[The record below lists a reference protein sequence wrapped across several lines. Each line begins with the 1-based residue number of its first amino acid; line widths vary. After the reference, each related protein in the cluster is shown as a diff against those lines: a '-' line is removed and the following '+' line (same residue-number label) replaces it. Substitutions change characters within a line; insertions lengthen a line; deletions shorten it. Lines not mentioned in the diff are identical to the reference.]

1 MTTHNTA
8 DTFLPADVC
17 KDDSFD
23 TDYVMYSDYTDLI
36 NDILSQSSPE
46 DFENVNGFNVTETI
60 QYNADTNNEPVEDNE
75 PKSEDNADN
84 TTETTVENTV
94 DNTAEEFTRPLPN
107 SKDSAFI
114 FYDIESLNNI
124 FTVCTYHNRTHEVN
138 LFILNNASGITA
150 PTGNDIISTAY
161 ARNNAWINR
170 ARAAGLNN
178 PNCFIWDL
186 ATTRGRDKLAAT
198 LGGITTVNNPHIP
211 ADDPKNGNEY
221 TLKIPAE
228 LYPICDTALA
238 EFSTTTTVWDPTK
251 HPFIVGYNSFNY
263 DTVMLALYFAYAFD
277 EEEFPHLNAHA
288 LRTYNDKLFSPT
300 YKDYMPGYLAPYS
313 EGGQE
318 APEAGKIRDNML
330 SSGRH
335 VDIARLNETQKKV
348 ALKRL
353 LGLSGHQI
361 LESDR
366 LSGSNARVSNTQDI
380 IDLLAYNV
388 SDVIGTAMLFDDPVY
403 AGAFDLRA
411 GLMHTYP
418 EVIWDHTGDFA
429 TPEISPYTVR
439 GTGDMRGD
447 NRLHYDD
454 SSAKFTAHILAPY
467 RAINDVPGYQA
478 DRMGVSFLYPDPKV
492 AEKLGTTPT
501 NVLED
506 ARDFMH
512 ATIPT
517 DTESG
522 LKALEQFENVY
533 QFYRSIEGKNFNDLN
548 VGVNDIPQDITDF
561 YEKLKGKLEKL
572 TTILDNTDTNSFINR
587 INYYQQALQ
596 TYFAVLPNNKAKIN
610 PGSIHLLL
618 GDLANIV
625 YFPHSP
631 VVKENTLMYNLA
643 QIIKDYMEYMPDKY
657 DPNKDKC
664 YDELKKVHALADWLV
679 INAHLNGLTQDQIN
693 KDIQAHTISWPPVQP
708 LGSDGS
714 ASQGFV
720 NVLKEI
726 QQKDTNIPY
735 YYVAEDNEVLD
746 TGCFATFSTGG
757 LHGAEYNK
765 ALYDHDQQ
773 QVAQS
778 RGVLEHIIAQVLEDK
793 NNPLDTLH
801 RNRHARFLAGEVK
814 TDAKPTK
821 KMRNDIEQG
830 AQDHKFTD
838 YYEYV
843 FKCLNGTTDTKDEKE
858 LKKEMKLAES
868 FKELEGLGL
877 CHPYTNTPFSTNE
890 LIVASYWIR
899 LIGSIDTY
907 TDNGDLDT
915 IYKHSDLLV
924 AGLDKTKP
932 MLRTQLKD
940 VKDVDLFRASKTTMA
955 SHNGQPH
962 EGTILNSDYVTTSVG
977 TVIHEDFSSYYP
989 LMLTNLA
996 AFDNPDLAHTGT
1008 ADRYSVLFNQKE
1020 EFGRK
1025 MKDKENYTAE
1035 ERAYFKVQREGV
1047 KLILNSA
1054 SGAADAGHKNN
1065 IRMNNTIISMRL
1077 IGQILTWRIGQEQSL
1092 KGGRIVST
1100 NTDGL
1105 YSDLEW
1111 NKNQEV
1117 LDRLAPIIN
1126 VKIEP
1131 EELTLV
1137 SKDSNNRVEFDKV
1150 DPDNPLDTP
1159 VLSAS
1164 GGSLS
1169 AANGPSVRKA
1179 LAHPAIYDRILSDYF
1194 KLIAAGNYYPDGS
1207 DTPLK
1212 ITDPMNEDVVKML
1225 LERMEDE
1232 ESPAKALQYYQN
1244 LISSSPR
1251 SHTYLYATSALDD
1264 ATDISTSMDDYKLLQ
1279 HYNRAFMVDAD
1290 KLDPT
1295 SDLTPVR
1302 IGAAKAK
1309 VVNAKALKLRE
1320 EKSNTGV
1327 AHNRYDAPAVHLLT
1341 SSDEDVTQLQA
1352 GHDIGLYKHT
1362 GIDPVQDH
1370 IIVNSSLYDPDNE
1383 ETLKKL
1389 LSAIDKQAYID
1400 GIVSSYTKNWKVTT
1414 P

>member
-1 MTTHNTA
+1 MTTHNTN

-17 KDDSFD
+17 KDDSLGN
-23 TDYVMYSDYTDLI
+23 DYVMYSDYTDLI
-36 NDILSQSSPE
+36 NEILSQSSPE
-46 DFENVNGFNVTETI
+46 DFENVNGFNVTEIT
-60 QYNADTNNEPVEDNE
+60 QYNTDTNTDPVEDTE
-75 PKSEDNADN
+75 PKSEDTAENA
-84 TTETTVENTV
+84 VEDTAN
-94 DNTAEEFTRPLPN
+94 NAAEEFTRPLPN

-161 ARNNAWINR
+161 DRNNAWVNR

-178 PNCFIWDL
+178 PDCFIWDL

-211 ADDPKNGNEY
+211 ADDPKNGDQY

-228 LYPICDTALA
+228 LYPICDTALE
-238 EFSTTTTVWDPTK
+238 EFSTTTTTWDPKK

-277 EEEFPHLNAHA
+277 TEEFPNLNAHA
-288 LRTYNDKLFSPT
+288 LRYHNDKLFSST

-313 EGGQE
+313 DGGNE
-318 APEAGKIRDNML
+318 VPEANAIRSNML

-418 EVIWDHTGDFA
+418 EVIWNHTGDFA

-439 GTGDMRGD
+439 GTSAMRGD

-467 RAINDVPGYQA
+467 RAIDEVPGHQA

-512 ATIPT
+512 ATIPAN
-517 DTESG
+517 TESG
-522 LKALEQFENVY
+522 RKALEQFENVY
-533 QFYRSIEGKNFNDLN
+533 QFYRSIEGKNFNDHN
-548 VGVNDIPQDITDF
+548 VGVNNIPQDITDF
-561 YEKLKGKLEKL
+561 YEKLKEKLEKL
-572 TTILDNTDTNSFINR
+572 TTILNDTDPSSFINR
-587 INYYQQALQ
+587 ITHFQQALQ
-596 TYFAVLPNNKAKIN
+596 AYFAVTPHNKSKPN

-631 VVKENTLMYNLA
+631 IAEENTLIYNLA

-664 YDELKKVHALADWLV
+664 YDELKKIHALADWLV

-693 KDIQAHTISWPPVQP
+693 KDIQAHTITWPPVQP

-714 ASQGFV
+714 ASQGYV

-726 QQKDTNIPY
+726 QQRDTNIPY

-765 ALYDHDQQ
+765 TLYDYDKDK
-773 QVAQS
+773 VSKS
-778 RGVLEHIIAQVLEDK
+778 RTVLEHIIAQALEDK
-793 NNPLDTLH
+793 NNPLNTLH

-814 TDAKPTK
+814 TDSKPTK
-821 KMRNDIEQG
+821 KMRTDIEQG

-843 FKCLNGTTDTKDEKE
+843 FQCLNGTTDAEDEKE
-858 LKKEMKLAES
+858 LKKEAKLAKS
-868 FKELEGLGL
+868 FTELENLGL
-877 CHPYTNTPFSTNE
+877 CHPGTDTPFSTNE

-907 TDNGDLDT
+907 DDNGDLDT

-924 AGLDKTKP
+924 AGLDKDKP

-1025 MKDKENYTAE
+1025 MKDKENYTDE

-1370 IIVNSSLYDPDNE
+1370 IIVNTSLYDPDNE